1 MTAVTHDITPQ
12 QGGSR
17 TASGLGFAVLSA
29 ACFAL
34 SGPVASGLLDA
45 GWSAGSV
52 VLVRM
57 SLGALVVAPFAA
69 VALRGRWGLLRRNA
83 GVVLAYGVL
92 AVAGAQYCFFAAVSR
107 MQVGPALM
115 IEYIA
120 PAVVVVLLWVR
131 HGQRPGRVTLIGAA
145 VAALG
150 LVLVLDLASG
160 GGLDPI
166 GVLWALG
173 ATAGLT
179 AYFMIS
185 ADESNGLP
193 PMALAGGG
201 LVVGSVLLGSLGLVG
216 LMPLDRGDASTSYAG
231 QVLPAWLSL
240 VVLGVVTA
248 AVAYGT
254 GIAAG
259 RRLGSRLAS
268 FVALLEVVAA
278 VGFAWLL
285 LAELP
290 STLQLVGGALI
301 LAGVVTV
308 KSGE

>member
-12 QGGSR
+12 RGGSR
-17 TASGLGFAVLSA
+17 TASGLGFALASA

-52 VLVRM
+52 VLIRM
-57 SLGALVVAPFAA
+57 FLGALVVAPFAV
-69 VALRGRWGLLRRNA
+69 VALHGRWGLLRRNA

-131 HGQRPGRVTLIGAA
+131 HGQRPGPVTLIGAA

-201 LVVGSVLLGSLGLVG
+201 LVIGSVLLGSLGLAG

-231 QVLPAWLSL
+231 QLLPAWLSL
-240 VVLGVVTA
+240 AVLGVVTA
-248 AVAYGT
+248 AVAYAT
-254 GIAAG
+254 GIAAS

-268 FVALLEVVAA
+268 FVALLEVVSA